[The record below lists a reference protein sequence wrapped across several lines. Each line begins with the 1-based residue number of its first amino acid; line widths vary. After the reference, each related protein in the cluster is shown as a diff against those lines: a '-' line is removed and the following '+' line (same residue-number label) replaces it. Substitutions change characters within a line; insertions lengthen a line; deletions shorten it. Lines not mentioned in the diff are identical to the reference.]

1 MMAHAPHNDPSPLT
15 VLAAP
20 NTYKESLTAME
31 ACQAIGAGVRAACP
45 RAEVRMAPLA
55 DGGDGTIQALVDATG
70 GRLIQTEARDPL
82 GRAVR
87 APIGRLGDEATFVVE
102 MAQASGLW
110 MLTPAERNPLK
121 TSTVGTGDCLR
132 AALDRGAKRILVG
145 IGGSATNDGGA
156 GMARALGY
164 GLLDADGEML
174 DGTGECLERV
184 ARIDASMADP
194 RLQETEIVVMCDV
207 DNPLTGPK
215 GAASIYGPQKGA
227 TPEMVARLD
236 RALKR
241 FADIVARD
249 LGRDILDIPGSG
261 AAGGLGGGLV
271 AFADGKLERGF
282 ATVAETVGLDRALRG
297 ADLVITG
304 EGRLDGSTLHGKVPA
319 GVALRAQ
326 TMGKATGKPIPVL
339 AIAGSVEPGWE
350 GLLEMG
356 LTAAF
361 GLTQGPVTLETAMA
375 EAGTF
380 LARTTEQA
388 VRAFL
393 ARENAAR
400 LDAEREES

>member
-1 MMAHAPHNDPSPLT
+1 M
-15 VLAAP
+15 LAAP

-164 GLLDADGEML
+164 GLLDADGNPKDAHGAYADLIADGGGCADPVEEPE
-174 DGTGECLERV
+174 DTGTGPTEPQDTGTATTGSLDTADETSDS
-184 ARIDASMADP
+184 ATETDSDPEPEAEDGSLPADP
-194 RLQETEIVVMCDV
+194 EL
-207 DNPLTGPK
+207 
-215 GAASIYGPQKGA
+215 
-227 TPEMVARLD
+227 
-236 RALKR
+236 
-241 FADIVARD
+241 AD
-249 LGRDILDIPGSG
+249 
-261 AAGGLGGGLV
+261 
-271 AFADGKLERGF
+271 E
-282 ATVAETVGLDRALRG
+282 
-297 ADLVITG
+297 
-304 EGRLDGSTLHGKVPA
+304 
-319 GVALRAQ
+319 
-326 TMGKATGKPIPVL
+326 
-339 AIAGSVEPGWE
+339 W
-350 GLLEMG
+350 
-356 LTAAF
+356 
-361 GLTQGPVTLETAMA
+361 
-375 EAGTF
+375 
-380 LARTTEQA
+380 
-388 VRAFL
+388 
-393 ARENAAR
+393 
-400 LDAEREES
+400 